1 MKHPSTSPLSILSL
15 AYGRLL
21 QGLKALGLV
30 MLWLMM
36 MVIVLDVFLRNVHLP
51 GLPQG
56 LAWSNE
62 LCEFL
67 LYLITLCLSPW
78 LLRQGQHIR
87 VDIVLQVLPKP
98 VAYAL
103 EWLADTL
110 VLACCVFMAYEGLQA
125 TMESYNSGALSIK
138 TWVTPEWWSLAPL
151 PVTFTLLG
159 LEMVWRMQRLRQA
172 PVAPRSDAVSA
183 S

>member
-1 MKHPSTSPLSILSL
+1 M
-15 AYGRLL
+15 
-21 QGLKALGLV
+21 
-30 MLWLMM
+30 
-36 MVIVLDVFLRNVHLP
+36 
-51 GLPQG
+51 
-56 LAWSNE
+56 
-62 LCEFL
+62 
-67 LYLITLCLSPW
+67 
-78 LLRQGQHIR
+78 
-87 VDIVLQVLPKP
+87 LQVLPKP

>member
-1 MKHPSTSPLSILSL
+1 MKNPPASPLSLLSQ

-21 QGLKALGLV
+21 QGLKALGLA

-36 MVIVLDVFLRNVHLP
+36 MVIVMDVFFRNVHLP

-67 LYLITLCLSPW
+67 LYSITLCLSPW

-103 EWLADTL
+103 EWLSDML
-110 VLACCVFMAYEGLQA
+110 GLACCVFMAYEGLQA

-138 TWVTPEWWSLAPL
+138 TWVTPEWWSLAHL

-159 LEMVWRMQRLRQA
+159 LEMVWRMQRLRHA
-172 PVAPRSDAVSA
+172 TLAPRSDAVSA
-183 S
+183 A

>member
-1 MKHPSTSPLSILSL
+1 MSRFSNLSK

-21 QGLKALGLV
+21 QALSWCGLF

-36 MVIVLDVFLRNVHLP
+36 MVIVLDVFLRNVHIP
-51 GLPQG
+51 NLPQG

-67 LYLITLCLSPW
+67 LYLITMCLSPW

-87 VDIVLQVLPKP
+87 VDIALQILPKSW
-98 VAYAL
+98 AYAF
-103 EWLADTL
+103 EWLSDL
-110 VLACCVFMAYEGLQA
+110 VGLACCVFMAHEGLQA
-125 TMESYNSGALSIK
+125 TLESSYAGALSIK

-159 LEMVWRMQRLRQA
+159 LEMVFRMQRLLHG

-183 S
+183 A